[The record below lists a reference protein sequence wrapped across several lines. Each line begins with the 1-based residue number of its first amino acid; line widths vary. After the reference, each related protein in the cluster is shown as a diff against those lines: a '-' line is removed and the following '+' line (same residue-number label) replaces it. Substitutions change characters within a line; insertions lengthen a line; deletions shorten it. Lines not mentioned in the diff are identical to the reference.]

1 MAWMALW
8 QSLKNIIFFE
18 LSGLPGINSVIVF
31 IIGIMKFDNIYNTS
45 LVIKVFSSMIS
56 IYIIYI
62 LHIYLSSK

>member
-18 LSGLPGINSVIVF
+18 LSGLPGSVIVF

>member
-1 MAWMALW
+1 MALW
-8 QSLKNIIFFE
+8 QSLKKYYFFE
-18 LSGLPGINSVIVF
+18 LSGSVIVF